1 MDNVNN
7 DQNINNTVVASAVA
21 AVIDKAYELTGKKPI
36 LVTHSQG
43 GLAGWNT
50 VLYTE
55 NISSIIAIEPGCAP
69 GVNSEA
75 YNALVAKKIPI
86 CFYYGDYIG
95 TNFPDIP
102 ASSMWFFMR
111 SSAYTFETSYN
122 TAGGKCTVYDLPDE
136 GIYGNDHMMF
146 QDTNNDIIANHIEN
160 WIKNNVPNEGSNSFA
175 RNLSIRKLLSFM
187 NGLLF

>member
-55 NISSIIAIEPGCAP
+55 NISSIIAIEPGGAP

-102 ASSMWFFMR
+102 ASSMRFFMR